1 MPRKSGP
8 GLGGPYLLP
17 NMHALV
23 YLCEHFNLHDQAIYW
38 RAVLE
43 MDEYQRRRLVEV
55 VTGHNLS
62 FKSKRVAVLGFA
74 YKAST
79 SDSRG
84 SPSVDIVRSLL
95 QEGASVYVYDPRVAA
110 EDVMKAFDCHRDV
123 HVAGANVIWHSFV
136 RGWGCTPSGFLCD
149 NVGRCALHHGC
160 HSTQRFRHRV
170 HRLGGV

>member
-1 MPRKSGP
+1 
-8 GLGGPYLLP
+8 
-17 NMHALV
+17 
-23 YLCEHFNLHDQAIYW
+23 
-38 RAVLE
+38 
-43 MDEYQRRRLVEV
+43 MDEYKRRRLVEV

-110 EDVMKAFDCHRDV
+110 EDVMKAFGCHRDV
-123 HVAGANVIWHSFV
+123 HVAGANPFALFCS
-136 RGWGCTPSGFLCD
+136 GWGGTPSGLFCD
-149 NVGRCALHHGC
+149 DVGRYALHHRC
-160 HSTQRFRHRV
+160 HSTQRLRHRL